1 MLIHDSKHR
10 EMVFRI
16 STSDIFHD
24 EFSFFFGGYY
34 MVFLVTDNAL
44 YSRIFTWF
52 LGVSVTKLLRP
63 LGICFLIACR
73 SK

>member
-1 MLIHDSKHR
+1 MTLSLEKWF
-10 EMVFRI
+10 FRLYPI
-16 STSDIFHD
+16 DILLPW
-24 EFSFFFGGYY
+24 FSFFFGGYY

-52 LGVSVTKLLRP
+52 LGVSVTRLLRP
-63 LGICFLIACR
+63 LGICFSIACR